1 MDKPA
6 YINILITLSA
16 SAVCTTAIVDKVIF
30 GPLIDNGFDTEDFER
45 SILAHTIFFVI
56 DAICAIIMLSVDDES
71 VVPFIFLVVLLMFT
85 ALAYYYNRLITQSM
99 ETLDL
104 YNKLRT
110 TNIIRV
116 FLSLGRFVCL
126 FGYSINVLYRDT

>member
-1 MDKPA
+1 MDKAA
-6 YINILITLSA
+6 YVNILISLCS

-30 GPLIDNGFDTEDFER
+30 KPLIDNAFDNEDFER

-56 DAICAIIMLSVDDES
+56 DAISAIIMLSIDDES
-71 VVPFIFLVVLLMFT
+71 VVPFLFLVVLLMFT
-85 ALAYYYNRLITQSM
+85 AVAYYYNRLITRSM
-99 ETLDL
+99 ETLSL

-116 FLSLGRFVCL
+116 FLSFGRFVCL